1 MLDINPKADGHM
13 LVIPKNHT
21 LDIDTIDNDTL
32 IHIIEVSRKMK
43 KLLEEK
49 LNVKGVMLVQNN
61 GELEEVKHF
70 HLHLKAYYKNIEKE
84 ITIEEIYNILKK
96 D

>member
-1 MLDINPKADGHM
+1 MVSDSFNY
-13 LVIPKNHT
+13 V
-21 LDIDTIDNDTL
+21 DIDTIDNDTL

-70 HLHLKAYYKNIEKE
+70 HLHLIPPFNSNTRDIKE
-84 ITIEEIYNILKK
+84 VYEILNG
-96 D
+96 